1 MKTQHFLRHGLLIIL
16 LTTTTF
22 IVQAQTPLDAYVT
35 TTIPVND
42 SVVGTMFITLAD
54 TNQVDLI
61 EIKLGSNSGVND
73 LFNYSFAYDQTT
85 GLPAGYVWS
94 RTGNKLILQ
103 LGSFAYSDVQF
114 GSVRVKQ
121 SNGTFSDAF
130 AFVTN

>member
-16 LTTTTF
+16 FSATTF
-22 IVQAQTPLDAYVT
+22 IVQAQTPLDAFVT
-35 TTIPVND
+35 TTVPVND
-42 SVVGTMFITLAD
+42 SVNGTMFITLSD

-85 GLPAGYVWS
+85 GLPAGYAWS
-94 RTGNKLILQ
+94 RTGSKLNLQ

-114 GSVRVKQ
+114 GSVRVKNA
-121 SNGTFSDAF
+121 SGVWSDAF

>member
-1 MKTQHFLRHGLLIIL
+1 MKTHQFHHGLLTIL
-16 LTTTTF
+16 FSAATF
-22 IVQAQTPLDAYVT
+22 IAQAQTPIDAYVT
-35 TTIPVND
+35 TTVPVND

-54 TNQVDLI
+54 TIQVDLI

-73 LFNYSFAYDQTT
+73 LFNYSFTYDQTS

-103 LGSFAYSDVQF
+103 LGIFAYSDVQF
-114 GSVRVKQ
+114 GSVRIKQ
-121 SNGTFSDAF
+121 SNGSFSDAF

>member
-1 MKTQHFLRHGLLIIL
+1 MKILPFLRHGLLIIL
-16 LTTTTF
+16 FSATTF
-22 IVQAQTPLDAYVT
+22 IVQAQTPLDAFVT
-35 TTIPVND
+35 TTVPVND

-54 TNQVDLI
+54 TNQVDLV
-61 EIKLGSNSGVND
+61 EIKLGSKDGVTD

-114 GSVRVKQ
+114 GSVRVKNA
-121 SNGTFSDAF
+121 SGVWSDAF